1 MTKSVNNVKV
11 SLSRLALAKAL
22 KTPDESEQHQ
32 QQRRQLEDSWENSII
47 FYQSHISH
55 EMLQQLIDGDRSVH
69 REHILRH
76 FGSKIAPQ
84 EHWQHPENKNNKVS
98 SMMIHPSITLTESV
112 TTTGMNS
119 IGGTSNYSG
128 NDNNYYSKST
138 SSSST
143 CKSLFFLFIVVPFCF
158 CFSPLSAR

>member
-76 FGSKIAPQ
+76 FGSKITLQ
-84 EHWQHPENKNNKVS
+84 EHWQHPENKNNKVPS
-98 SMMIHPSITLTESV
+98 TIHPSVTLTESV
-112 TTTGMNS
+112 TATGTNT

-128 NDNNYYSKST
+128 NNNNYFLKST

-143 CKSLFFLFIVVPFCF
+143 CKSLFFLFY
-158 CFSPLSAR
+158 